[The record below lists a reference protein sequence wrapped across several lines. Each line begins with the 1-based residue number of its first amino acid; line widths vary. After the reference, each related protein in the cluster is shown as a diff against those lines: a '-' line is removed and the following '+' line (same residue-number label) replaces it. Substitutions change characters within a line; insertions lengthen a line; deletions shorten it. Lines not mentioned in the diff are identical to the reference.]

1 MLVIHICILEILGK
15 KSTLLIIYFTIYL
28 IFTFVIDNLSKYSI
42 IYHDFAVK
50 FKKNVDNI
58 NIILSFVNALF
69 EVFLHKL
76 SKI

>member
-15 KSTLLIIYFTIYL
+15 KSTLLVIYFTIYL
-28 IFTFVIDNLSKYSI
+28 IFTFVIDNLSKYTI